1 MFTYKMDNNDNVSK
15 DSLKQMSLSKSDY
28 IKILNYYKL
37 RIPPGAS
44 SKTLKNKAENILSEK
59 MCRCIKKVGIDNE
72 PRAIGICTKTV
83 INRKGYRRGK
93 FSCSSTLST
102 FGKSGAKSR
111 ATRGAKSRATRGQT
125 STSRKLVEENG
136 ETRGSKKGR
145 YITLSKLPQDVV
157 SKPHNRTAKQMIK

>member
-1 MFTYKMDNNDNVSK
+1 MSENAQD
-15 DSLKQMSLSKSDY
+15 DSLKRMDLSKSDY

-37 RIPPGAS
+37 RIPLGSS

-59 MCRCIKKVGIDNE
+59 MCRCIKKVGTDNE

-93 FSCSSTLST
+93 FSCST
-102 FGKSGAKSR
+102 FKKSGAKSR
-111 ATRGAKSRATRGQT
+111 ATRGETR
-125 STSRKLVEENG
+125 E

-145 YITLSKLPQDVV
+145 YITLSKLP
-157 SKPHNRTAKQMIK
+157 SALRSAGNKTARKR

>member
-1 MFTYKMDNNDNVSK
+1 MDKNENTTD
-15 DSLKQMSLSKSDY
+15 DSLKRMSLSKSDY
-28 IKILNYYKL
+28 IKILNYYKI
-37 RIPPGAS
+37 RVPPGSS

-93 FSCSSTLST
+93 FSCSTFKKSGAKPT

-111 ATRGAKSRATRGQT
+111 AKRGQRRGET
-125 STSRKLVEENG
+125 STSRKLVQENG
-136 ETRGSKKGR
+136 VNKKGR
-145 YITLSKLPQDVV
+145 YITLSKLPGVLRN
-157 SKPHNRTAKQMIK
+157 KTARKR